1 MWHDFC
7 DWYLEIKKLRF
18 RENSGLDDHWRST
31 LTVYEATLRLLHPI
45 MPFIT
50 EELWQRLI
58 HSIQANPE
66 QPKSI
71 SLARYPQPT
80 SGKARPEKEIS
91 QFAILQNVVKGA
103 RDIRAD
109 NKLDPKAP
117 LNATLHMTGVAFKE
131 EDVLAIESIA
141 KLRLEQRHEN
151 SQNGVSYRLQIH
163 ALLSPEARAR
173 IVKQNASLEKAIAN
187 SERQLADP
195 VFLGKAPAQ
204 VVATLRAKLADYQAQ
219 IEKNKQLLEGES

>member
-1 MWHDFC
+1 
-7 DWYLEIKKLRF
+7 
-18 RENSGLDDHWRST
+18 
-31 LTVYEATLRLLHPI
+31 
-45 MPFIT
+45 
-50 EELWQRLI
+50 
-58 HSIQANPE
+58 
-66 QPKSI
+66 
-71 SLARYPQPT
+71 
-80 SGKARPEKEIS
+80 
-91 QFAILQNVVKGA
+91 
-103 RDIRAD
+103 
-109 NKLDPKAP
+109 
-117 LNATLHMTGVAFKE
+117 MTGVAFKE